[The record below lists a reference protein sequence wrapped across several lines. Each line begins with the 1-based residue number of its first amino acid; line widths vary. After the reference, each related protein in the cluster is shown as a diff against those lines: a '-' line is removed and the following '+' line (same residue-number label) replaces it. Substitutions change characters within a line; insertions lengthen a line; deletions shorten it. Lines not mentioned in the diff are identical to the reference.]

1 MDEIRYE
8 LIECGTK
15 LFSKKGYKETKVKDV
30 TDEACISVGT
40 FYNYFDSK
48 EELFLDVYIKKH
60 DKAKEE
66 LLQLFEENKPPLEI
80 IKNAVY
86 KFLNMMQSDPILRA
100 FFNPN
105 IHEKYRR
112 TLDLK
117 KKKSQLNYAY
127 ELFAPKLK
135 EWQAKGKI
143 NSEIDIELLLAVI
156 DSVFYILLH
165 KEDIGEEFFPELI
178 DFLVD
183 SILCKM
189 DKNFYN

>member
-1 MDEIRYE
+1 MDEIRWE

-15 LFSKKGYKETKVKDV
+15 LFSEKGYKNTKVKDV

-60 DKAKEE
+60 DKAKKE
-66 LLQLFEENKPPLEI
+66 LLKLFEEEKPPLEI
-80 IKNAVY
+80 IKDAVY

-100 FFNPN
+100 FFNPI

-112 TLDLK
+112 SLDLQ

-135 EWQAKGKI
+135 KWQKEGKI
-143 NSEIDIELLLAVI
+143 NTEVDIELLLAVI

>member
-15 LFSKKGYKETKVKDV
+15 LFSEKGYKDTKVKDV

-60 DKAKEE
+60 DKAKKE
-66 LLQLFEENKPPLEI
+66 LLQLFKEDKPPIKI
-80 IKNAVY
+80 IENAVY

-105 IHEKYRR
+105 IHEKYRK
-112 TLDLK
+112 TLDLQ

-127 ELFAPKLK
+127 ELFAPQLEK
-135 EWQAKGKI
+135 WQEKGEI
-143 NSEIDIELLLAVI
+143 NSDIDIELLLAVI

-178 DFLVD
+178 DFLVE

-189 DKNFYN
+189 DKNF

>member
-1 MDEIRYE
+1 LDEIRYE

-15 LFSKKGYKETKVKDV
+15 LFSEKGYKDTKVKDV
-30 TDEACISVGT
+30 TNEACISVGT
-40 FYNYFDSK
+40 FYNYFESK

-66 LLQLFEENKPPLEI
+66 LLQLFEEDKPPIQI
-80 IKNAVY
+80 IKKAVY

-105 IHEKYRR
+105 IHEKYRK
-112 TLDLK
+112 TLDLQK
-117 KKKSQLNYAY
+117 KKNQLNYAY

-135 EWQAKGKI
+135 EWQEKGKI
-143 NSEIDIELLLAVI
+143 NSDIDIELLLAVI

-165 KEDIGEEFFPELI
+165 KEDIGDEFFPELI
-178 DFLVD
+178 DFLVE

-189 DKNFYN
+189 DKNFYD